1 MSRPKTNTTGR
12 YKVKGQRGTRD
23 AENHRNWMRN
33 RRNERKQMFVEE
45 LGGKCTDCG
54 GEFPL
59 CCYDFHHVDESTKSF
74 EIAPALDR
82 NIDVIREEV
91 QKCVLLCSNCHRIRH
106 SI

>member
-1 MSRPKTNTTGR
+1 MARPRTNTSGK
-12 YKVKGQRGTRD
+12 YGQRN

-33 RRNERKQMFVEE
+33 RRNARKAMFVEE
-45 LGGKCTDCG
+45 LGGKCQDCS

-59 CCYDFHHVDESTKSF
+59 CCYDFHHLDESTKSF

-91 QKCVLLCSNCHRIRH
+91 QKTVLLCSNCHRIRH
-106 SI
+106 SIQ